1 MPLIQHEMLSYT
13 AQNCSII
20 LRCLVPAGS
29 GAQTTWQHENTSS
42 ATWIQSYN
50 SHVLHLN
57 IPASALNAIYTCVA
71 WNPAQRRSK
80 SVDLAEL
87 CAQGK
92 VSHCPPLPHQV
103 HRASRPS
110 QYLVPIEAHRWRWPI
125 YLAVLVGVVGALSI
139 ALYLL
144 KRRRKADRGG
154 RCCGVK
160 AAAWGAASRRQEA
173 VPIPHGLTCRTAAAC
188 PEELQYSHVQ
198 RRDVEDR
205 DEQVGQ

>member
-1 MPLIQHEMLSYT
+1 MPLIQHEILSYT

-29 GAQTTWQHENTSS
+29 GAQTTWQHDNTSS
-42 ATWIQSYN
+42 ATWRQSDN
-50 SHVLHLN
+50 SDVLQVT
-57 IPASALNAIYTCVA
+57 ISASALNAIFTCVA
-71 WNPAQRRSK
+71 WNPAQERSK
-80 SVDLAEL
+80 SMDLAEL

-103 HRASRPS
+103 HRATRPP
-110 QYLVPIEAHRWRWPI
+110 QYLVPIDARRWRWPI

-144 KRRRKADRGG
+144 KRKRKAHKGG

-160 AAAWGAASRRQEA
+160 AAARGAAGRREGA
-173 VPIPHGLTCRTAAAC
+173 VPIPHGLACPTAAAC
-188 PEELQYSHVQ
+188 PEELLYSQVQ